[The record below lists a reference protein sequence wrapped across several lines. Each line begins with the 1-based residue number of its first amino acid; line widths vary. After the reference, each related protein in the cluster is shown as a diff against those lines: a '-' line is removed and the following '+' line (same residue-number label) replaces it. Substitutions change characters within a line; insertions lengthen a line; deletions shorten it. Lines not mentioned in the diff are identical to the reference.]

1 MGIAMWVIWSKRNK
15 KRCNQIRRRCE
26 LCMSIKLET
35 RTRDDHEQC
44 IEVLETKAKRFLA
57 SLMLKPANRERE
69 RERRYAKN
77 SKQRVKQ

>member
-1 MGIAMWVIWSKRNK
+1 
-15 KRCNQIRRRCE
+15 
-26 LCMSIKLET
+26 MSIKLEI

>member
-1 MGIAMWVIWSKRNK
+1 
-15 KRCNQIRRRCE
+15 
-26 LCMSIKLET
+26 MSIKLEIQ
-35 RTRDDHEQC
+35 TRDDHEQC

-57 SLMLKPANRERE
+57 SLMLKPAKRE